1 MSFTASYVLLRHPE
15 LDRDDEECGVHYP
28 PESPSPTSEDE
39 ENLTINS
46 VFEDELPCADC
57 LEADSGT
64 IPLPQ
69 FCSWGPLP
77 ESLLLEGS
85 HESDSEWEDLEEPVD
100 TDDGGLSESDHNVW
114 NASAALKRDRWNS
127 DDEESAGTSKTDSP
141 EFADTTDIVSEEELA
156 QLAQIQ
162 PLIFNFNERLAIKNC
177 LKMLANK
184 VAENGTTQEFM
195 DLELKNLPGEFNYG
209 NEPLNREK
217 NRYRDI
223 LPYDSTRVPLGESMD
238 YINASYIRIV
248 NHGEENFY
256 IATQGPLPHTTND
269 FWQMVLENNSNVI
282 AMITRDVEDGVTKC
296 HNYWPI
302 SLKTPL
308 ELKHLRIFQKKY
320 QILKYFIIR
329 IFKIVEKSTGTSH
342 SVKHLQFTNWPD
354 HGTPTSADDFIKY
367 VRYVRKS
374 HLTGPIVVHCS
385 AGVGRTGVF
394 ICVDAVFCAIE
405 KNFSFSFENIVTQMR
420 EQRSGMIQ
428 TKEQY
433 QFCHVIV
440 LEVLRK
446 LLSLN

>member
-1 MSFTASYVLLRHPE
+1 MASEDQQGEALTAQAPGLRQDWTSRPGLCRPSAMAQVRGDGWGGRAENNLAE
-15 LDRDDEECGVHYP
+15 LP
-28 PESPSPTSEDE
+28 PTVAGRGSTSQYLCVQGGLDSPTSEHAVALGFTSAQLCWMF
-39 ENLTINS
+39 LTRQHPVI
-46 VFEDELPCADC
+46 LK
-57 LEADSGT
+57 
-64 IPLPQ
+64 
-69 FCSWGPLP
+69 
-77 ESLLLEGS
+77 SL
-85 HESDSEWEDLEEPVD
+85 
-100 TDDGGLSESDHNVW
+100 
-114 NASAALKRDRWNS
+114 NASIAEWRYL
-127 DDEESAGTSKTDSP
+127 GTN
-141 EFADTTDIVSEEELA
+141 TTDIVSEEELA

-184 VAENGTTQEFM
+184 VAENGITQEFM

-223 LPYDSTRVPLGESMD
+223 LPYDSTRVPLGKSMD

-308 ELKHLRIFQKKY
+308 ELKHLRIFQEKY

-329 IFKIVEKSTGTSH
+329 IFQIVEKSTGTSH

>member
-1 MSFTASYVLLRHPE
+1 MALGDMF
-15 LDRDDEECGVHYP
+15 RD
-28 PESPSPTSEDE
+28 ESVACSVVAVGCLQSLFNIPQCKQGNGKE
-39 ENLTINS
+39 EN
-46 VFEDELPCADC
+46 ER
-57 LEADSGT
+57 
-64 IPLPQ
+64 
-69 FCSWGPLP
+69 
-77 ESLLLEGS
+77 
-85 HESDSEWEDLEEPVD
+85 DSEQMNFGKSLPSSSKKKTTRSKVLQNKVNSEKMKPSKKFSLRSSAAEDLFQEPSE
-100 TDDGGLSESDHNVW
+100 SESDHNVW

-195 DLELKNLPGEFNYG
+195 DLEIKNLPGEFNYG

-269 FWQMVLENNSNVI
+269 FWQMVLENNSDVI

-308 ELKHLRIFQKKY
+308 ELKHLRIFQEKY

-329 IFKIVEKSTGTSH
+329 IFQIVEKSTGTSH

>member
-1 MSFTASYVLLRHPE
+1 MSYSGMT
-15 LDRDDEECGVHYP
+15 GK
-28 PESPSPTSEDE
+28 SEVVSHKSQGKGKE
-39 ENLTINS
+39 EN
-46 VFEDELPCADC
+46 EP
-57 LEADSGT
+57 
-64 IPLPQ
+64 
-69 FCSWGPLP
+69 
-77 ESLLLEGS
+77 
-85 HESDSEWEDLEEPVD
+85 DSEQLNFGKSLPSSSTKKTTRSKVLQKKVNSEKVKPSKKFSLRSSAAENLFQEPSE
-100 TDDGGLSESDHNVW
+100 SESDHSVW

-141 EFADTTDIVSEEELA
+141 EFAGMIKS
-156 QLAQIQ
+156 
-162 PLIFNFNERLAIKNC
+162 RLSLVLL
-177 LKMLANK
+177 LK
-184 VAENGTTQEFM
+184 

-223 LPYDSTRVPLGESMD
+223 LPYDSTRVPLGKSMD

-282 AMITRDVEDGVTKC
+282 AMITRDVEDGVMKC

-302 SLKTPL
+302 SLKISQVISVTV
-308 ELKHLRIFQKKY
+308 KCY
-320 QILKYFIIR
+320 
-329 IFKIVEKSTGTSH
+329 TGTSH

-428 TKEQY
+428 TKALGFEKTL
-433 QFCHVIV
+433 FF
-440 LEVLRK
+440 
-446 LLSLN
+446 